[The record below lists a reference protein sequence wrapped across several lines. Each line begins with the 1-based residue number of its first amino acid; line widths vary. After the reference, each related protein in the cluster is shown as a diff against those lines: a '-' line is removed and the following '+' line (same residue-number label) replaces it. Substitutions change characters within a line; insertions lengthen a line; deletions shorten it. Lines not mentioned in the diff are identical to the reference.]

1 MEDINK
7 VLCKRMYEFVKEH
20 VDEVTE
26 KKDIFGHDVT
36 YDDLGFKS
44 KRDMLSQIKNDADIA
59 YWALTELL
67 VWGLAKDYC
76 REMFVYEET
85 DTFTV
90 FRFFDSDV
98 NQFIFTAFLQ
108 SPYFM
113 LHLIQ
118 LWLPVLEAASIF
130 FLFCF
135 KNF

>member
-7 VLCKRMYEFVKEH
+7 VLCKNMYEFVKEH
-20 VDEVTE
+20 INEVTE

-44 KRDMLSQIKNDADIA
+44 KIDMLSQIKNDADIA

-76 REMFVYEET
+76 RENFVYEET

-98 NQFIFTAFLQ
+98 NERFFICKYEQHKPIEIKEVRKVTKFVEVNT
-108 SPYFM
+108 
-113 LHLIQ
+113 
-118 LWLPVLEAASIF
+118 WEE
-130 FLFCF
+130 
-135 KNF
+135 

>member
-7 VLCKRMYEFVKEH
+7 VLCESMYEFVKEH
-20 VDEVTE
+20 VNEVTE

-44 KRDMLSQIKNDADIA
+44 KSDMLSQIKNDADIA

-76 REMFVYEET
+76 REMFVADET

-90 FRFFDSDV
+90 FKLNDDGRSRYFICKYDLHKPIEIKEVRKVTKFVEV
-98 NQFIFTAFLQ
+98 NTWEDMA
-108 SPYFM
+108 
-113 LHLIQ
+113 
-118 LWLPVLEAASIF
+118 
-130 FLFCF
+130 
-135 KNF
+135 